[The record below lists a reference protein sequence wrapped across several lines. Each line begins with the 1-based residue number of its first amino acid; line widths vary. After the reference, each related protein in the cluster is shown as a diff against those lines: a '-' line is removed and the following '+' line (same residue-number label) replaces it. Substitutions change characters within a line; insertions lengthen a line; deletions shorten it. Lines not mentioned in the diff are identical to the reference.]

1 MEKSDKIYIAGH
13 RGMVGSAILRRLEK
27 EGYTNLLLRTS
38 DELDLRNQNQVQG
51 FMEEERPTYV
61 FLAAAQVGGIGA
73 NDKYRAEFFYNN
85 LMIEVNVIHASYLA
99 NVKKLMFL
107 GSSCIYP
114 KMADQPLKEEYILTG
129 VLEST
134 NEAYAIAKIAGLKMC
149 QYYRHQY
156 KCNFISVMPTNL
168 FGYNDNYDLE
178 KAHVLPALLSKFH
191 TAKIENK
198 SSVVVWG
205 TGAAKREF
213 LHSDDLADAVL
224 FLMQHYDDP
233 GLINIGTG
241 KDISI
246 MELANLIKDIVGFKG
261 EIEFDSTKPDGTPR
275 KLLNVDKIGRMGW
288 QSKIELRKGI
298 IEVYSEVQNM
308 KVLA

>member
-1 MEKSDKIYIAGH
+1 
-13 RGMVGSAILRRLEK
+13 
-27 EGYTNLLLRTS
+27 
-38 DELDLRNQNQVQG
+38 
-51 FMEEERPTYV
+51 
-61 FLAAAQVGGIGA
+61 
-73 NDKYRAEFFYNN
+73 
-85 LMIEVNVIHASYLA
+85 
-99 NVKKLMFL
+99 
-107 GSSCIYP
+107 
-114 KMADQPLKEEYILTG
+114 MADQPLKEEYILTG